1 MSKDPSALAVTAG
14 GGGGPT
20 EAGPVG
26 TEAATVGAEA
36 ALTVSALTTVY
47 GTSRGQIMA
56 VQEVSFDILPGEAVG
71 IVGES
76 GCGKTALALSLVR
89 LLPRNGHIEGGR
101 ITLDGLDLAS
111 ADESTL
117 RNIRG
122 RRIAMV
128 FQDSMTSLDPVM
140 TVGRQIS
147 EGMIGHLGISGKE
160 ARKRAAELLEEVG
173 VPEPATRLR
182 QYPHQLSGGL
192 RQRVAIAVAI
202 SADPEVLIAD
212 EPTTAL
218 DVTIQAQILDLLE
231 RERERRGMALILIT
245 HDLGVVGSVTDRMI
259 VMYAG
264 RIVESGTTA
273 QVFADPR
280 HPYTLGLLDSV
291 PRVDGPIEDRLRAI
305 PGSPPTGYGTAAG
318 CAFAPRCSHVMQ
330 RCRDEDPPLEPVPD
344 GALSHETAC
353 FADVRTGSTP

>member
-1 MSKDPSALAVTAG
+1 VTQADPRPAT
-14 GGGGPT
+14 
-20 EAGPVG
+20 G
-26 TEAATVGAEA
+26 TATVGATA
-36 ALTVSALTTVY
+36 HATAGPGPQAVSGVLVVKGLSTVY
-47 GTSRGQIMA
+47 GTSRGRIVA
-56 VQEVSFDILPGEAVG
+56 VRDVSFEIYPGEAVG

-89 LLPRNGHIEGGR
+89 LLPRNGR
-101 ITLDGLDLAS
+101 ISAGEIMLDDLDLAK
-111 ADESTL
+111 ADVRTL
-117 RNIRG
+117 RSVRG
-122 RRIAMV
+122 RRISMV

-140 TVGRQIS
+140 PIGRQIA
-147 EGMIGHLGISGKE
+147 EGMVAHLGLSRQE
-160 ARKRAAELLEEVG
+160 SRRRAVALLQEVG
-173 VPEPATRLR
+173 VPEAAARLD

-231 RERERRGMALILIT
+231 RERDRRGMSLILIT

-264 RIVESGTTA
+264 RVVESGTTA
-273 QVFADPR
+273 TIFADPR

-291 PRVDGPIEDRLRAI
+291 PRVDAPLERHLRTI
-305 PGSPPTGYGTAAG
+305 PGSPPTGYLAVAG
-318 CAFAPRCSHVMQ
+318 CPFAPRCVHAIE
-330 RCRDEDPPLEPVPD
+330 RCHTEDPPLEQVVE
-344 GALSHETAC
+344 GAHSHHAAC
-353 FADVRTGSTP
+353 FVDMRTAARAPS